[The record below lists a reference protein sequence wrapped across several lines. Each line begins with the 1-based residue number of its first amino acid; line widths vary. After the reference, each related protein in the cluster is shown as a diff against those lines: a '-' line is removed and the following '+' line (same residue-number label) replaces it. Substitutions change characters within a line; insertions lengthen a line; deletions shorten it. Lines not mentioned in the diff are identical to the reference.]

1 MASLQSVCADDECNA
16 STNECQIKVNFG
28 AHVKSRNIVWR
39 QDARIE
45 SESGERRLGDPGKL
59 FLRLLLHRVLRMAES
74 S

>member
-1 MASLQSVCADDECNA
+1 VQTMSAMRVLMSARSK
-16 STNECQIKVNFG
+16 SISG

-59 FLRLLLHRVLRMAES
+59 FLRLLLQRVLGMTDGS
-74 S
+74 